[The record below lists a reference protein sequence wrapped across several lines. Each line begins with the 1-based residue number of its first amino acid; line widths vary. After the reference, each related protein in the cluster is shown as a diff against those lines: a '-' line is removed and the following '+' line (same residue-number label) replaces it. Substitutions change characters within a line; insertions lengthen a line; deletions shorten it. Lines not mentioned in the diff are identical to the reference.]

1 MDPLPQPIPIP
12 EAIEPP
18 LPVSVGFSP
27 VSSATAL
34 LPRVGSWVKILSAY
48 FSTQSLTQLA
58 GIGAGLLFINFMPV
72 REFALYTLAFSV
84 ITFFTFLSDLGS
96 TSSLLHFFRQ
106 SAAAG
111 KSEGGDF
118 GGYFAAV
125 LSLRRAAFLVGAT
138 AVAAIFPLVARAKGY
153 TLAESL
159 PATAAI
165 ALCVWFQINSSLR
178 VLALRLNDRYGQSYR
193 AEIAGG
199 LTRLAAAGAI
209 VVSGIL
215 KAWLGVLTS
224 AISAGLTTLLARDAT
239 APWAPRTDSPRRDL
253 GPYRRKILRYLLPT
267 LPSAFYFSI
276 QGPLVIWLSATFGS
290 TTTIAEVGALG
301 RLSLVVGLFSSL
313 TGVVFLPRLARIDD
327 DRLYLVRYLQC
338 FAFLALVVLTL
349 LVAAALWPQAFLFV
363 LGPKYHGLHRELF
376 LLVLSSGLALLDGYA
391 VGINTARSWNRWQAA
406 ALVLLFAVQA
416 TAIALLPMSSTWNVL
431 LFNVFTAA
439 VALLA
444 QVTINLCGFFRPR
457 WVHWA

>member
-12 EAIEPP
+12 EALDPAVP
-18 LPVSVGFSP
+18 GVARPG
-27 VSSATAL
+27 AL
-34 LPRVGSWVKILSAY
+34 LPRVARVRGWVKILSAY
-48 FSTQSLTQLA
+48 FTTQTLTQLA

-106 SAAAG
+106 SGGPAG
-111 KSEGGDF
+111 KAEGGDFGDF

-125 LSLRRAAFLVGAT
+125 LSLRRGAFLLGAVV
-138 AVAAIFPLVARAKGY
+138 VAAIFPVVAHAKGF

-178 VLALRLNDRYGQSYR
+178 VLALRLNNRYGQSYR

-199 LTRLAAAGAI
+199 LTRLAAAAAI

-215 KAWLGVLTS
+215 RAWLGVLTS
-224 AISAGLTTLLARDAT
+224 AVSAGLTTLLARDPT
-239 APWAPRTDSPRRDL
+239 APWELHAEARRDL
-253 GPYRRKILRYLLPT
+253 RPYRRKVLRYLLPT

-290 TTTIAEVGALG
+290 TETIAEVGALG

-327 DRLYLVRYLQC
+327 DRRYLVRYLQC
-338 FAFLALVVLTL
+338 FAFLALVVLAL
-349 LVAAALWPQAFLFV
+349 LAAAALFPQAFLFV

-406 ALVLLFAVQA
+406 ALVVLFAAQA

-444 QVTINLCGFFRPR
+444 QVTINLFGFVRPR
-457 WVHWA
+457 WVHWV

>member
-1 MDPLPQPIPIP
+1 MDPLPQPIPLP

-18 LPVSVGFSP
+18 IAIPG
-27 VSSATAL
+27 AL
-34 LPRVGSWVKILSAY
+34 LPRIGGWVKILSAY

-106 SAAAG
+106 AAVEGGAVG
-111 KSEGGDF
+111 KGENDFGDFGDF

-125 LSLRRAAFLVGAT
+125 LSLRRAAFLLGAT
-138 AVAAIFPLVARAKGY
+138 AVAVIFPIVATAKGY

-178 VLALRLNDRYGQSYR
+178 VLALRLNNRYGQSYR

-199 LTRLAAAGAI
+199 LTRLAAAAAI

-215 KAWLGVLTS
+215 RAWLGVFTS
-224 AISAGLTTLLARDAT
+224 AVSAGLTTLLARDPG
-239 APWAPRTDSPRRDL
+239 APWELSAEPRRDL
-253 GPYRRKILRYLLPT
+253 RPYRRKVLRYLLPT

-290 TTTIAEVGALG
+290 TKTIAEVGALG

-327 DRLYLVRYLQC
+327 DRLYFVRYLQC

-349 LVAAALWPQAFLFV
+349 LAAAALVPQAFLFV

-406 ALVLLFAVQA
+406 ALVVLFAVQA

-431 LFNVFTAA
+431 LFNVCTAA

-444 QVTINLCGFFRPR
+444 QLTINLCGFFRPR
-457 WVHWA
+457 WVHWV